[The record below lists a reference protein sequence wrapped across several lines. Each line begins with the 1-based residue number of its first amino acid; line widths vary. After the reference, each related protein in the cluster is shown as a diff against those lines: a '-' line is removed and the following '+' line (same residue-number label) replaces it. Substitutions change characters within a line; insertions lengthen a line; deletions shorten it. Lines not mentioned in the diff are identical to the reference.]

1 MTSELSSSTPA
12 TQDADARRSSDHE
25 AGRPAGR
32 STGSQLRQVFVR
44 YKILALLLAVAAIW
58 AFFSVLTDGAFVTPR
73 NVSNLLRQMSITGML
88 ACGMVFVIIAGEIDL
103 SVGSLLGLLGGVAAI
118 LDVNRHW
125 PVAATVPAVLALG
138 VLIGLFNGWWSTY
151 RRVPSFIVG
160 LGGMLAFRGILLG
173 VTGGST
179 IAPVSDS
186 FVFLGQGY
194 LPRVAGDGLAL
205 LLFALVAL
213 LVVRQRGT
221 RRRYRLA
228 VAPPWQ
234 DVVKI
239 AGAGAVLFAFVAT
252 LDRYGGIPVPVLL
265 LLALLGIFS
274 WIATQTVFGRRI
286 YAVGSNL
293 EATRLSGVDT
303 DRVKLA
309 IFALMGLM
317 CAFAGIVNTARLAA
331 GSPSAGTMGEL
342 DAIAACFIGG
352 TSMRGGSGTVYGA
365 LIGAL
370 VMASLDNGMSMLDVD
385 AYWQMIVKG
394 AVLVL
399 AVWIDV
405 VSRSNRR

>member
-1 MTSELSSSTPA
+1 MNSELSSSTPA
-12 TQDADARRSSDHE
+12 TPDAEVRRPTS
-25 AGRPAGR
+25 R
-32 STGSQLRQVFVR
+32 QLRQVFVR
-44 YKILALLLAVAAIW
+44 YKILALLFAVVAIW

-179 IAPVSDS
+179 IAPVSDGI
-186 FVFLGQGY
+186 VFLGQGY

-205 LLFALVAL
+205 LLFALVVL

-239 AGAGAVLFAFVAT
+239 AGAGAVLFGFVAT

-331 GSPSAGTMGEL
+331 GSPSAGSMGEL